1 MKSSKRNAPPM
12 VGTSSLLI
20 IFAVLCLT
28 VFSLLTLSTAKADQ
42 RLSAVSADTVTAYY
56 AADLQAETILA
67 QLRSGQIP
75 EGVTVDG
82 SVYSYTCKISETQ
95 TLIVEVSLVENS
107 WEILRWQSV
116 SSNR

>member
-1 MKSSKRNAPPM
+1 MKPNKHNAPPM
-12 VGTSSLLI
+12 VGGSSLLI

-42 RLSAVSADTVTAYY
+42 RLSAVSADAVSAYY
-56 AADLQAETILA
+56 AADFQAETILS
-67 QLRSGQIP
+67 QLRSGQLP
-75 EGVTVDG
+75 EGVTVNG

-95 TLIVEVSLVENS
+95 TLMVEVSLIEGS